1 MTSPGISAS
10 TDRNAFNERIAVV
23 NPRKSDVNS
32 LILDYLTMEGYS
44 NAAAAFSR
52 EADMPLPQ
60 GTDTVENRH
69 AIKHHILN
77 GQIRNAIEALNDM
90 DPELLDTDPHLHFS
104 LLRLQLVELI
114 RECTSHPNGD
124 IRPALDFATSQISPR
139 ANTNTQFLEELEQ
152 TMALLV
158 YPHDTLDPQLAEL
171 LQPTLRS
178 EVASQVNEAVLRR
191 QYNRQGA
198 AICHLVRMRAW
209 AESSAR
215 EQKIITSD
223 ALGLGFDDKDGGDD
237 RSVEVMITS

>member
-90 DPELLDTDPHLHFS
+90 DPEVSSPLDAFAS
-104 LLRLQLVELI
+104 L
-114 RECTSHPNGD
+114 
-124 IRPALDFATSQISPR
+124 RPT
-139 ANTNTQFLEELEQ
+139 
-152 TMALLV
+152 
-158 YPHDTLDPQLAEL
+158 
-171 LQPTLRS
+171 
-178 EVASQVNEAVLRR
+178 
-191 QYNRQGA
+191 
-198 AICHLVRMRAW
+198 
-209 AESSAR
+209 
-215 EQKIITSD
+215 
-223 ALGLGFDDKDGGDD
+223 
-237 RSVEVMITS
+237 